1 MVSDW
6 AGSQKSFSTFQLRSE
21 SDFIPKREV
30 PEAESGSS
38 MESSSGLLLLGD
50 EFMTLST
57 FAQKALH
64 GQEELEEL
72 RESFIGRMRQEKVPC
87 MRCICSL
94 CFFLAH

>member
-1 MVSDW
+1 MLDFQRSEMRVKLRHSQYRGFGLG

-64 GQEELEEL
+64 YMA
-72 RESFIGRMRQEKVPC
+72 RRN
-87 MRCICSL
+87 
-94 CFFLAH
+94 